1 MREPE
6 TKITDFNTSRFIEF
20 SRIKRVV
27 YDTCTSRFQNV
38 FLIAAYNDNAR
49 NVCDTLDIIM
59 LIELLTVTDELT
71 KIGLGLW

>member
-27 YDTCTSRFQNV
+27 YDTSSTSRFENV
-38 FLIAAYNDNAR
+38 VLIAAYNDNALGMY
-49 NVCDTLDIIM
+49 VTLDIIM

-71 KIGLGLW
+71 KIGLEL